1 MKKGPFKMK
10 GPGVKAADKI
20 SKKPASAGRKATK
33 AFSNVAKGF
42 SSKAKSVISQ
52 LTKSAKNTFVNNA
65 VSGAKQIANS
75 KNAARKQRKATGKI
89 GRKVAGKLGGKLLG
103 PVGAA
108 LAIKDAVG
116 TVKDIRKGMKPGK
129 AARKNFLGF

>member
-1 MKKGPFKMK
+1 MKKESSFKMK
-10 GPGVKAADKI
+10 KFSGFGKV
-20 SKKPASAGRKATK
+20 STKPATE
-33 AFSNVAKGF
+33 FD
-42 SSKAKSVISQ
+42 KSIS
-52 LTKSAKNTFVNNA
+52 
-65 VSGAKQIANS
+65 NS
-75 KNAARKQRKATGKI
+75 KNAARQQRKATGKI